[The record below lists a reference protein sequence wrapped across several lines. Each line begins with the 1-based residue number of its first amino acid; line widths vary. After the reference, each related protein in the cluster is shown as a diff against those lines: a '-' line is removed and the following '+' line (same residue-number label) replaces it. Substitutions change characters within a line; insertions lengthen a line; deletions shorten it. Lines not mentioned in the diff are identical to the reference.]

1 MLQFIQL
8 LLNGISLGS
17 VYTLISLG
25 FTLIFSVLNF
35 SNFSHG
41 GVMVVAAYFGY
52 LVAKHFGLDLYST
65 LIVTGVFGG
74 CLSAFVQVIG
84 FERLRRTNAETMLY
98 FVSASTL
105 GTLLQNAIAVTFS
118 STYYS
123 YPAFFEQYFFE
134 FFGLTLAVTDTMM
147 LVISTFFI
155 LLLMFLLYKTRL
167 GVSIRALSQDPVA
180 ARLNGVNVSLVIL
193 MCFFISGVL
202 AAISGVFLG
211 INYVLQP
218 TLANM
223 VMKGFTASI
232 LGGLGNI
239 TGALYGGLILGV
251 AEVFLIYFVGSGFA
265 PVVVFFLTIAFL
277 IWRPQGISG
286 KFVPMKV

>member
-1 MLQFIQL
+1 
-8 LLNGISLGS
+8 LLNGVSLGS

-41 GVMVVAAYFGY
+41 GVLVVSAYFGY
-52 LVAKHFGLDLYST
+52 LAAKNYGLELIPT
-65 LIVTGVFGG
+65 LLAAGVFGG
-74 CLSAFVQVIG
+74 LLSGLVQVVG
-84 FERLRRTNAETMLY
+84 FERLRRSNAETMLY

-105 GTLLQNAIAVTFS
+105 GTLLQNTMAITFS

-123 YPAFFEQYFFE
+123 YPPFFDEYFYE

-147 LVISTFFI
+147 LAISSFFI
-155 LLLMFLLYKTRL
+155 VLLMIVLYKTRL
-167 GVSIRALSQDPVA
+167 GVSIRALSMDQTA
-180 ARLNGVNVSLVIL
+180 ARLNGVDVSLVIL
-193 MCFFISGVL
+193 MCFFMSGLL

-218 TLANM
+218 QLSNM

-251 AEVFLIYFVGSGFA
+251 SEVFLIYFVGSGFA
-265 PVVVFFLTIAFL
+265 PVVIFFLTIAFL

-286 KFVPMKV
+286 KFVHVKV

>member
-1 MLQFIQL
+1 MEFIQL

-17 VYTLISLG
+17 VYTLIALG

-41 GVMVVAAYFGY
+41 GVMVVSAYFGY
-52 LVAKHFGLDLYST
+52 LAAKNYGLDLYTT
-65 LIVTGVFGG
+65 LLVAGAFGG
-74 CLSAFVQVIG
+74 LLSAFVQVIG
-84 FERLRRTNAETMLY
+84 FERLRRSNAETMLY
-98 FVSASTL
+98 FVSASTM
-105 GTLLQNAIAVTFS
+105 GTLLQNTVAITFS

-123 YPAFFEQYFFE
+123 YPSFFDTYFFE
-134 FFGLTLAVTDTMM
+134 FFGLTLAVTDSLM
-147 LVISTFFI
+147 LIISTFFI
-155 LLLMFLLYKTRL
+155 VLLMVVLYKTRL
-167 GVSIRALSQDPVA
+167 GVSIRALSMDPVA

-218 TLANM
+218 TLSNM

-239 TGALYGGLILGV
+239 TGALYGGIILGIS
-251 AEVFLIYFVGSGFA
+251 EVFLIYFVGSGFA
-265 PVVVFFLTIAFL
+265 PVVIFFLTIAFL

-286 KFVPMKV
+286 KFVHVKV

>member
-1 MLQFIQL
+1 MEFIQL

-17 VYTLISLG
+17 VYTLIALG

-41 GVMVVAAYFGY
+41 GVMVVSAYFGY
-52 LVAKHFGLDLYST
+52 LVAKNYGLDLYAT
-65 LIVTGVFGG
+65 LLATAVFGG
-74 CLSAFVQVIG
+74 LLSAFVQIIG

-105 GTLLQNAIAVTFS
+105 GSLLQNSIAISFS

-123 YPAFFEQYFFE
+123 YPPFFDEYFFE
-134 FFGLTLAVTDTMM
+134 FFGLALAVTDSMM
-147 LVISTFFI
+147 LVISAFFI
-155 LLLMFLLYKTRL
+155 ILLMLVLYKTRL
-167 GVSIRALSQDPVA
+167 GISIRALSMDPVA

-218 TLANM
+218 QLSNM

-239 TGALYGGLILGV
+239 TGALYGGIILGV
-251 AEVFLIYFVGSGFA
+251 SEVFLIYFVGSGFA

-286 KFVPMKV
+286 KFVHVKV